1 MEPSTDVAEADF
13 PQEAPPATPEQT
25 REMMTKLSAR
35 GYTKIR
41 HVLVQLP
48 NDQASR
54 VSTVGRLL
62 TARKHRA
69 LVLYLMLL
77 MCWPWL
83 RERRHPLEAAVW
95 VRGLTTAKGLTWS
108 ASTLSRAWTDL
119 EEAGLIVR
127 RRVGRNVLIEP
138 RREDGAAEYTVPMK
152 ERDRWNTYFVVP
164 DTFWLDETFA
174 TLTFPGLAVL
184 LIIASQT
191 SKNSECTLPYERA
204 KEWYGL
210 SARSVQKGIK
220 DLEKHDLIHKRAEV
234 FTAALSPTGV
244 SVWMHY
250 SLTGPYG
257 QQAREALQEQAKT
270 ERAAR
275 TAKKT
280 SSGRTAKAAAGTRTA
295 KKIKKVRAGAAKQIV
310 KASGTGAKS
319 KQIKRRA
326 GATRLGRE
334 TRRPRRA
341 Q

>member
-1 MEPSTDVAEADF
+1 MHMEPSTDLAEADF
-13 PQEAPPATPEQT
+13 SQEATPATPEQT

-41 HVLVQLP
+41 HILVQLP
-48 NDQASR
+48 NDQESR
-54 VSTVGRLL
+54 VSMVGKLL

-69 LVLYLMLL
+69 LMLYLMLL

-83 RERRHPLEAAVW
+83 RERSHPLEAAVW

-174 TLTFPGLAVL
+174 TLTFPGLAIL

-191 SKNSECTLPYERA
+191 SKNSECTLPYDRA

-210 SARSVQKGIK
+210 SAKSVQKGIK
-220 DLEKHDLIHKRAEV
+220 DLEKHDLIHKRAEM

-244 SVWMHY
+244 SVRMHY

-280 SSGRTAKAAAGTRTA
+280 SGIRTTKTASVARIAKR
-295 KKIKKVRAGAAKQIV
+295 IKKARTGKQIV
-310 KASGTGAKS
+310 KASGTGTKG
-319 KQIKRRA
+319 KQVKRPA
-326 GATRLGRE
+326 SATSLGRQ
-334 TRRPRRA
+334 TRRPRQA